1 MQTSAVARQTILA
14 VDDAPSWGSLV
25 ADVLGQ
31 DYRVVQ
37 CCDGAEAEAAY
48 ARELPDWVWMDISM
62 PGVNG
67 FTAAR
72 AILARWPQARL
83 VFVTQH
89 NESSF
94 RSEPEALGA
103 RGYVLK
109 ENLSEAVAWLEREAC
124 PTAAPLRK
132 AWRSFFTRQ
141 FFLLN
146 EFLYKPITKLCIQFR
161 ARRELANWLK

>member
-83 VFVTQH
+83 VFVSQH
-89 NESSF
+89 NEGSF
-94 RSEPEALGA
+94 RSEAARLGA
-103 RGYVLK
+103 VGYVLK
-109 ENLSEAVAWLEREAC
+109 DNLAAAAALLRREPVPTLS
-124 PTAAPLRK
+124 PTAATQNGAPG
-132 AWRSFFTRQ
+132 RSATR
-141 FFLLN
+141 
-146 EFLYKPITKLCIQFR
+146 
-161 ARRELANWLK
+161 